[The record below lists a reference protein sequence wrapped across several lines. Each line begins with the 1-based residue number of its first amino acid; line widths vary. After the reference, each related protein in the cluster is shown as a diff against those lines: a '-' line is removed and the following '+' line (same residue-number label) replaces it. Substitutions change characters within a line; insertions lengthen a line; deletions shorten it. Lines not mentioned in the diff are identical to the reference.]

1 MPLSRLVPSRRLA
14 ALLVA
19 PLLLAPV
26 ALASPAAAVS
36 PNLVISQVY
45 GGGGNSGAPLTN
57 DYIEIFNRGS
67 SAASLSGMSLQ
78 YASATGTGNFGANS
92 GQLTE
97 LPAVAVPAGGYV
109 LVQEAGGTTGV
120 ALPAPDVT
128 DTTPIN
134 MSGTAGKVALVT
146 GTTTLGCNGGSTAC
160 DAAAL
165 ARIVDLVG
173 YGGANFF
180 EGASAAPALTNS
192 TAALRGADGCTDT
205 DNNGDDFASSGPAP
219 RNSASPVHL
228 CGGGDAAPTVSS
240 TNPANGAT
248 DVPVDSNLEVTF
260 SEPVTLAGNPFSL
273 DCTTSGST
281 ALAVSGG
288 PTTYTLD
295 PATNL
300 EQSESCTAT
309 VAASGVTDADTEDPP
324 DQMAAD
330 FSWSFTTAAPA
341 PSCDDPETHTLSQV
355 PGSGPTSPVV
365 NTEVTVQAVVT
376 ADRTGG
382 LSGFF
387 VQEETAD
394 QDGDPATSDGV
405 FVRTSLPAGAGE
417 GDVVQV
423 TGTVQEFTGSGSS
436 QTQISSGVTVL
447 LCGPGELPPAA
458 VLTFPVADVGDFE
471 RYEGMRTTLP
481 QSLVISEYFNYDRFN
496 ETVVGLPM
504 PGRDR
509 FDTPT
514 AVVDPGAPA
523 NDLAAEYAK
532 RRITIDDGRS
542 SQNASPPYF
551 PGTVDTPFTLGNR
564 FRGGDT
570 VTGVTGVVEH
580 TFGLYRVHP
589 TEDAAYTA
597 VNPRPDAPP
606 AVGGDVKV
614 GSFNVLNYFLTLDQA
629 PTRGTCGP
637 SQNQDCRGA
646 DNAGELERQRAK
658 IVDAIA
664 RLDADVVGLMEMENT
679 TGVEPAADLV
689 AGLNDRLGAGTY
701 DFVDTGVVGTD
712 AIRTGFLY
720 QPASVTPAGDFA
732 VLDTSVDPRFLDTK
746 NRPAIAQT
754 FDEVA
759 TGHRFTVA
767 VNHLKSKGSDC
778 NDVGDPDAGD
788 GQGNCNGTRTL
799 AAEALADWLATD
811 PTGSGDPD
819 RLVIGDLNSYDH
831 EDPIAALEDA
841 GYTDLVKQFGGEFAY
856 GYVFDGQVGYLDHGL
871 ANGSLQPQVT
881 GAGEW
886 HLNADEPDLLD
897 YDTSFKGPNEDAL
910 YEPNA
915 FRSSDHDAVLIGLD
929 LVAEVPVVTDVT
941 GNGSVDCDGESTVTV
956 EFSDASLA
964 DTHDATIDWGDGTSD
979 TLTDVSSPFTASHT
993 YALAGAYEA
1002 TVTVEDSSGNT
1013 SEPATVEL
1021 VKDYTVVG
1029 GTLEPPIG
1037 SGTTKN
1043 YGSTTPVKVSFA
1055 DCDGST
1061 PDDLAPTL
1069 TVLGASGY
1077 SLDAGELAPQG
1088 GGTYQLDLKTTVL
1101 PGPGHY
1107 TYVVTVPETGQQV
1120 SAPVTLR

>member
-1 MPLSRLVPSRRLA
+1 MPLSRLIPSRRLA

-19 PLLLAPV
+19 PLLLAPL
-26 ALASPAAAVS
+26 ALAAPAAAVS

-45 GGGGNSGAPLTN
+45 GGGGNSGAPYTN
-57 DYIEIFNRGS
+57 DFIEIFNRS
-67 SAASLSGMSLQ
+67 SVAASLNGMSLQ

-97 LPAVAVPAGGYV
+97 LPNVAVPAGGYV
-109 LVQEAGGTTGV
+109 LVHEGGGATGV
-120 ALPAPDVT
+120 ALPTPDVT
-128 DTTPIN
+128 DASPIN

-146 GTTTLGCNGGSTAC
+146 GTATLGCNGGSAAC
-160 DAAAL
+160 DATAL
-165 ARIVDLVG
+165 GRIVDLIG
-173 YGGANFF
+173 YGSANFF
-180 EGASAAPALTNS
+180 EGAAAAPTLSNS

-205 DNNGDDFASSGPAP
+205 DNNSSDFTASGPAP

-240 TNPANGAT
+240 TNPTDGAT
-248 DVPVDSNLEVTF
+248 EVPVDSNLEVTF
-260 SEPVTLAGNPFSL
+260 SEPVTLTGNPFSL

-281 ALAVSGG
+281 AVAVSGG

-295 PATNL
+295 PASDL
-300 EQSESCTAT
+300 AQSESCTAT
-309 VAASGVTDADTEDPP
+309 VAAPGVADADTEDPP

-330 FSWSFTTAAPA
+330 FSWSFTTAGPA
-341 PSCDDPETHTLSQV
+341 PSCDDPETHTISQV
-355 PGSGPTSPVV
+355 QGSGPTSPVV
-365 NTEVTVQAVVT
+365 DTEVTVQAVVT
-376 ADRTGG
+376 ADRTSG

-394 QDGDPATSDGV
+394 QDSDPATSEGV
-405 FVRTSLPAGAGE
+405 FVRTSLPAGAAE

-423 TGTVQEFTGSGSS
+423 TGTVREFTGTGSS
-436 QTQISSGVTVL
+436 QTQISSGVSVL
-447 LCGPGELPPAA
+447 LCGTGELPPAA
-458 VLTFPVADVGDFE
+458 VLTFPVDDVGDFE
-471 RYEGMRTTLP
+471 RYEGMRTTMP
-481 QSLVISEYFNYDRFN
+481 QALVISEYFNYDRFN

-523 NDLAAEYAK
+523 NDLAAEYAR
-532 RRITIDDGRS
+532 RRITVDDGRS
-542 SQNASPPYF
+542 SQNVSPPYF

-589 TEDAAYTA
+589 TEDAAYAA
-597 VNPRPDAPP
+597 VNPRPDSPP
-606 AVGGDVKV
+606 SVGGDVKV
-614 GSFNVLNYFLTLDQA
+614 GSFNVLNYFLTLDQS

-637 SQNQDCRGA
+637 GGNQDCRGA
-646 DNAGELERQRAK
+646 DDAGELQRQRAK

-689 AGLNDRLGAGTY
+689 AGLNDLLGAGTY
-701 DFVDTGVVGTD
+701 DFIDTGVVGTD

-720 QPASVTPAGDFA
+720 QPASVTPVGDFA

-746 NRPAIAQT
+746 NRPALAQT
-754 FDEVA
+754 FEDASGNGV
-759 TGHRFTVA
+759 TIA

-788 GQGNCNGTRTL
+788 GQGNCNGTRTA

-831 EDPIAALEDA
+831 EDPIVALEDA

-856 GYVFDGQVGYLDHGL
+856 GYVFDGAVGYLDHGL

-886 HLNADEPDLLD
+886 HLNADEPDILD

-929 LVAEVPVVTDVT
+929 LVAEAPVVTDVT
-941 GNGSVDCDGESTVTV
+941 GNGSVDCGGTSTVTV

-964 DTHDATIDWGDGTSD
+964 DTHDATVDWGDGTTD
-979 TLTDVSSPFTASHT
+979 TLTDVSSPFTVSHT
-993 YALAGAYEA
+993 YTSAGTYTA
-1002 TVTVEDSSGNT
+1002 TVTVEDSSGNV
-1013 SEPATVEL
+1013 SDPGSAEL
-1021 VKDYTVVG
+1021 VVDYTVVG
-1029 GTLEPPIG
+1029 GGFEPPIG
-1037 SGTTKN
+1037 DGTTKK
-1043 YGSTTPVKVSFA
+1043 YGSTTPVKVAFT
-1055 DCDGST
+1055 DCDGSR
-1061 PDDLAPTL
+1061 PGDLAPTL
-1069 TVLGASGY
+1069 TVSMEGGY
-1077 SLDAGELAPQG
+1077 TLNAGTLTFDG
-1088 GGTYQLDLKTTVL
+1088 HRYKINLKTKVL
-1101 PGPGHY
+1101 PGPGTY
-1107 TYVVTVPETGQQV
+1107 TYTVTVPGTGQTV
-1120 SAPVTLR
+1120 SATVVLR